1 MLRLVLLGAALALS
15 TGSAPAADVSGE
27 PASFRRRPMLPPEIA
42 YRDPAYRPAPP
53 LRVAM
58 PPQSSN
64 VPLYNVPPPHFPRF

>member
-1 MLRLVLLGAALALS
+1 MLRLALLGTALALWAGS
-15 TGSAPAADVSGE
+15 THAAGLYGDPTG
-27 PASFRRRPMLPPEIA
+27 PRRRAVLPPEIA

-53 LRVAM
+53 LRVSM